1 MSRKSLLALLLAVV
15 QIICGCAVFAA
26 EAEDAV
32 PAASGP
38 VTATLSVAVNT
49 DGIPQLLNALL
60 SENPSL
66 SGLVDPALSILQNL
80 SLQLVWDGPDMQL
93 DVLLKGHP
101 LAYAAMKNEGA
112 VITAVSDILPDNTMF
127 LITPDDLFYTGGSIP
142 LDLRFTVEDLHTVE
156 NVVQD
161 YLKILDDRIAICT
174 GEEETGSW
182 TLDGVT
188 YTSRRR
194 ITANVREIYAMA
206 LTVLKDLACD
216 ARSVAL
222 LQRFT
227 AMTPESLM
235 LDDRIREQ
243 QDASYEDLPSLEA
256 YRYSNCAG
264 DVLTDAVIAR
274 YSDFYYLRYG
284 IVSRNFTLRFVA
296 PSVLD
301 VFLTTDSLSSG
312 YDFSASFGR
321 IYVGYD
327 TVITG
332 KLLASGRTAQDGSRE
347 GRLSCQVSGIDVLD
361 IIYTVRNGGAVT
373 ASFDPFARRLLR
385 PYDIGYDFT
394 RQLQGKLQEALGR
407 MVSIMPDEATV
418 IVSRLMSLFTY

>member
-216 ARSVAL
+216 ARFVAL

-243 QDASYEDLPSLEA
+243 QDAS
-256 YRYSNCAG
+256 
-264 DVLTDAVIAR
+264 
-274 YSDFYYLRYG
+274 
-284 IVSRNFTLRFVA
+284 
-296 PSVLD
+296 
-301 VFLTTDSLSSG
+301 
-312 YDFSASFGR
+312 
-321 IYVGYD
+321 
-327 TVITG
+327 
-332 KLLASGRTAQDGSRE
+332 
-347 GRLSCQVSGIDVLD
+347 
-361 IIYTVRNGGAVT
+361 
-373 ASFDPFARRLLR
+373 
-385 PYDIGYDFT
+385 
-394 RQLQGKLQEALGR
+394 
-407 MVSIMPDEATV
+407 
-418 IVSRLMSLFTY
+418 